1 MINLFK
7 NEQSLSEANKGEIKD
22 AIRRLFT
29 LSTNDYGYYLFLIL
43 SVIITTSG
51 LMVKSAPVIIGGMII
66 APILTPML
74 ACGLSVLLLEFKGFV
89 HALTIVLISSVI
101 AFILSSAMTF
111 AVIFIEP
118 EASVFEYSHAL
129 VSPGL
134 YILIAFSA
142 GIAGAFAFVKS
153 HLSSSLSGVAVSAS
167 LMPPLCSIGIGTVLK
182 NEILVRDSLII
193 FLFNILGIVLAS
205 TVVFWIL
212 GFWKERK
219 FEEKEAEKINDKD

>member
-1 MINLFK
+1 MINIFR

-22 AIRRLFT
+22 AIKRLFT
-29 LSTNDYGYYLFLIL
+29 LSTNDYGYYLFLVL
-43 SVIITTSG
+43 SVIITTAG

-74 ACGLSVLLLEFKGFV
+74 ACGLAVFLLEFKGFV
-89 HALTIVLISSVI
+89 HALTIVLISVVI
-101 AFILSSAMTF
+101 AFVLSSAMTF
-111 AVIFIEP
+111 TVMFIEP
-118 EASVFEYSHAL
+118 EAAVFEYSQAL

-153 HLSSSLSGVAVSAS
+153 HLSSSISGVAVSAS
-167 LMPPLCSIGIGTVLK
+167 LMPPLCSIGIGAVLK
-182 NEILVRDSLII
+182 NDVLVRDSLTI
-193 FLFNILGIVLAS
+193 FLLNVFGIVLAS
-205 TVVFWIL
+205 AVVFWIL

-219 FEEKEAEKINDKD
+219 FEEKTAEKVNDKD